1 MTANSQEFSELFE
14 LLGAL
19 RDGFITEQQHA
30 RLDRLLASDHKMQQ
44 YYVDYILLCSE
55 LRRHY
60 GTSKSDETSDFKTAL
75 TFVSTSEQPLIK
87 ALEQDERKE
96 AERAAEEAAKQ
107 AEARKEAIRQ
117 FAEEALAE
125 FKEQER
131 RRQEELA
138 YKEQLARRRQL
149 VFSIGSIVAML
160 VIVACVWL
168 IRPKPPAPSSPVP
181 TTPVL
186 PPVVA
191 TITRSL
197 DAQWSRDDFSTW
209 VGTRLTASP
218 LYLKC
223 GLVQIVFDGGA
234 EVILQAPCAM
244 RLENGG
250 RMFLQSGTISVEVPK
265 RALGFTV
272 ETPTG
277 TVTDYG
283 TEFGMV
289 VRQNGETEAHV
300 YKGKVAL
307 ANSTESG
314 HPFATRMLRKG
325 QAATIDKGGRIAK
338 QTFDANLIVRRITDQ
353 PGYGIPGK
361 RINLADIVGG
371 GNGFQTGLLGTAIDV
386 MTTKLLETPYNSSG
400 RNINGRL
407 TQSIKDF
414 TYRTLPHFHYIDGV
428 FLPVSTKG
436 FIQVTSEGHRFAMRS
451 VPRNVEYLRYIGNW
465 AIPAQHRNAD
475 HVGAILNGIAY
486 GSLDKPAIMMKR
498 NKGITFDLNA
508 IRADLPNTK
517 IDRFTALCGIS
528 ETDRAPYKQAKADFY
543 VLVDGKTRFHSPAL
557 TPFTNAVPIDLE
569 LSETDRFLTL
579 MTTYSSAVDNHT
591 VFAVPALE
599 LVVTKQNTNE
609 KETMDSN
616 TAF

>member
-1 MTANSQEFSELFE
+1 MTANSQEFSDLFE

-19 RDGFITEQQHA
+19 RDGFITEEQHT
-30 RLDRLLASDHKMQQ
+30 RLDRLLASDQKMQQ
-44 YYVDYILLCSE
+44 VYVDYILLCAE

-60 GTSKSDETSDFKTAL
+60 GTSKSDETSDYKTAL

-87 ALEQDERKE
+87 AIEQDERKE
-96 AERAAEEAAKQ
+96 AERTAEEAAKQ

-138 YKEQLARRRQL
+138 YKELLARRRQL
-149 VFSIGSIVAML
+149 VFSIGSIVSML

-168 IRPKPPAPSSPVP
+168 IRPKPQPPAPSS
-181 TTPVL
+181 PVL

-197 DAQWSRDDFSTW
+197 DAQWSRNDFSTK
-209 VGTRLTASP
+209 VGSRLTASP

-265 RALGFTV
+265 RALGFAV
-272 ETPTG
+272 QTPTG

-325 QAATIDKGGRIAK
+325 QAATIDQKGHIAK
-338 QTFDANLIVRRITDQ
+338 KAFDANLIVRKIANQ

-371 GNGFQTGLLGTAIDV
+371 GNGFQTGLLGAAIDV
-386 MTTKLLETPYNSSG
+386 TTTKLLETPYDSTG
-400 RNINGRL
+400 RNVNRRL
-407 TQSIKDF
+407 RQSKKDF
-414 TYRTLPHFHYIDGV
+414 TYRTLPNFHYIDGV
-428 FLPVSTKG
+428 FLPVSTRG
-436 FIQVTSEGHRFAMRS
+436 FIQATSEGHRFAMRS
-451 VPRNVEYLRYIGNW
+451 DPTNVEYLRYIGNW
-465 AIPAQHRNAD
+465 AIPAQHRD
-475 HVGAILNGIAY
+475 GGHVGAILNGAAY

-498 NKGITFDLNA
+498 NKGITFDLDA

-543 VLVDGKTRFHSPAL
+543 VLVDGETRFHSPGL
-557 TPFTNAVPIDLE
+557 TPFMNAVPIDID

-579 MTTYSSAVDNHT
+579 MAVYSSAVDNHT

-609 KETMDSN
+609 KEAMDN